1 MAMYLRKYLPPA
13 PQLPRSLWLTGGALV
28 LALLSYGFRAE
39 IWPGHP
45 AAGKFSLALLPILL
59 IVGLLQLHNI
69 LHHWPAA
76 VPGPGW
82 LRLIIRVG
90 VIMVQVGTAL
100 LLWLMLLAV
109 LIILAI
115 LA

>member
-1 MAMYLRKYLPPA
+1 MYLHKYLPPA
-13 PQLPRSLWLTGGALV
+13 PQLPRLLWLTGGALLLV
-28 LALLSYGFRAE
+28 LLSYGFRSE

-45 AAGKFSLALLPILL
+45 AAGKFSLVPLPVLLL
-59 IVGLLQLHNI
+59 VGLLQLHNI
-69 LHHWPAA
+69 LRQWPAA

-82 LRLIIRVG
+82 LRPVVRTG
-90 VIMVQVGTAL
+90 VILVQAGTAL

-109 LIILAI
+109 LIVLAV